1 MNNDPE
7 IKVNIGA
14 ISIIEFVVI
23 VYSTRYNER
32 ITKINIESSI
42 NNYDKVLNLAIDR
55 EEHINLGLHIIQ
67 NQMYLIANGI
77 YHQDHLTNTHTPHHN
92 QLLSLQVFISLP
104 IQVLGGG
111 SRKIIT
117 LSHRS
122 QVKRFTSDLLRILK
136 SQACKQI
143 GVLELPVIYS
153 ELTKAGGCDG
163 GDVEWGV
170 GGEGGGSRGQGE
182 SNLNS

>member
-1 MNNDPE
+1 MN
-7 IKVNIGA
+7 
-14 ISIIEFVVI
+14 
-23 VYSTRYNER
+23 
-32 ITKINIESSI
+32 
-42 NNYDKVLNLAIDR
+42 
-55 EEHINLGLHIIQ
+55 
-67 NQMYLIANGI
+67 LIANGI
-77 YHQDHLTNTHTPHHN
+77 CHQYHLTNTRTPLHN
-92 QLLSLQVFISLP
+92 QLYPLQVFISLP
-104 IQVLGGG
+104 VQVLGGG

-153 ELTKAGGCDG
+153 ELKLREGGG

-170 GGEGGGSRGQGE
+170 GVRGGGGSRGQGE